1 MPLRL
6 NVGASQKVSDNHY
19 GSRGASVN
27 LELELDGSLLAEP
40 ARLQEKIRALF
51 GLVRRSV
58 AEELNGANG
67 HKPSPAPAEATAPAS
82 ANGSS
87 NGAGN
92 GQCNRAIRRAT
103 PPQCKA
109 LYALA
114 RQQGLDL
121 AEWLYERAQVRRPD
135 DLTVRQAS
143 GCIDALKAP
152 ANP

>member
-27 LELELDGSLLAEP
+27 LELELDSGLVAEP
-40 ARLQEKIRALF
+40 ARLQEKIRQLF
-51 GLVRRSV
+51 ALVRTSL

-67 HKPSPAPAEATAPAS
+67 HRPSPTPAKSTPPVP

-87 NGAGN
+87 GAGN
-92 GQCNRAIRRAT
+92 GQRSGAIRPAT
-103 PPQCKA
+103 PAQCKA

-121 AEWLYERAQVRRPD
+121 ADWLYQHAQVRRPD